1 MKYLAAL
8 LLLLTACQ
16 PALIQS
22 NGRMAVMGVDAQ
34 GRIGYLRR
42 VAPAV
47 SLMGTKVRHSAQ
59 PFRCADYLWCNNGR

>member
-34 GRIGYLRR
+34 GHIGYLRR

-47 SLMGTKVRHSAQ
+47 SPE
-59 PFRCADYLWCNNGR
+59 PFRCKQLLWCSNGR